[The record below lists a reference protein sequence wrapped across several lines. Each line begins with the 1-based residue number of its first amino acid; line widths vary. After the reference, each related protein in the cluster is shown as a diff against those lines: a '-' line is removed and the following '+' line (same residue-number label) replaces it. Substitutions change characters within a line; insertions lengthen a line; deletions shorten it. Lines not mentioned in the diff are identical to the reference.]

1 MANYKVTD
9 IEGIGP
15 SFGEKLVA
23 AGIKDTDTLLKKC
36 ASASGR
42 KEVSGASG
50 VSETQL
56 LKWVNMADLYRVTG
70 VGSEYSELLHEAG
83 VDTVPELAQRN
94 AANLTAAM
102 LEVNEKRN
110 LTRRP
115 PTETSV
121 QKWIDEAKTLEKVV
135 TH

>member
-1 MANYKVTD
+1 MANYKITD

-15 SFGEKLVA
+15 TFGEKLTA
-23 AGIKDTDTLLKKC
+23 AGINDTDTLLKEC

-42 KEVSGASG
+42 KG
-50 VSETQL
+50 VAEKTGITESML
-56 LKWVNMADLYRVTG
+56 LKWANMADLYRITG

-94 AANLTAAM
+94 AANLTASM

-110 LTRRP
+110 LTRKP

-121 QKWIDEAKTLEKVV
+121 QKWIDEAKTLAKVI